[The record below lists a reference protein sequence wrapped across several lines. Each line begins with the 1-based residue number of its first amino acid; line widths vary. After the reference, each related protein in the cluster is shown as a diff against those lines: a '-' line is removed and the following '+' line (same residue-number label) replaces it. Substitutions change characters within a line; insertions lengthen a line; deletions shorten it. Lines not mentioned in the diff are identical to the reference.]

1 MKLNMLVYYLL
12 INGMIIIENYK
23 CIEKNYLR

>member
-1 MKLNMLVYYLL
+1 MKLNMWVYCLL

-23 CIEKNYLR
+23 IEKNYLR